1 MITQSPARVVAP
13 DWQQALAEAIRDP
26 HELLSLLGL
35 SGELQAIE
43 RERISNFPLRV
54 PRSYVA
60 KMRYQDRDDPL
71 LRQVFPAIEEGI
83 ASPGFDLDPVGDHQA
98 VKSPGVLQKYHGR
111 ALLLMT
117 GACAIHC
124 RYCFRRHFPY
134 SDSNPLA
141 SHWSETLKA
150 LAADSSISEVI
161 LSGGDPLSL
170 TDNKLAAAISDLAS
184 IPHLQRLRIHTRLPV
199 VLAER
204 IDERLLEWI
213 ANTRLQVVMVIHA
226 NHANEIDPVAERALK
241 RLQQAGCTLLNQTVL
256 LAGINDSASALSQL
270 SKRLFDAGVL
280 PYYLHL
286 LDRVQGAEH
295 FDVDQSQAV
304 ELITQLRRQ
313 LPGYLVPRLVRE
325 EAGEPAKTV
334 IA

>member
-1 MITQSPARVVAP
+1 MITQSPAHVVAP
-13 DWQQALAEAIRDP
+13 RWQQALAEAIRDP
-26 HELLSLLGL
+26 YELLSLLGL

-43 RERISNFPLRV
+43 RERIKNFPLRV

-60 KMRYQDRDDPL
+60 KMRYQDRHDPL

-83 ASPGFDLDPVGDHQA
+83 DIAGFAMDPVGDHQA
-98 VKSPGVLQKYHGR
+98 VTSAGLLQKYHGR

-141 SHWSETLKA
+141 AQWPQTLSA
-150 LAADSSISEVI
+150 LREDSSITEVI

-170 TDNKLAAAISDLAS
+170 TDNKLAAAVNDLNA

-199 VLAER
+199 VLPER
-204 IDERLLEWI
+204 INDELLSWI
-213 ANTRLQVVMVIHA
+213 ENSRLQVVMVIHA
-226 NHANEIDPVAERALK
+226 NHANEIDPVAIKSLH
-241 RLQQAGCTLLNQTVL
+241 RLQQAGCFLLNQTVL
-256 LAGINDSASALSQL
+256 LAGINDSASALSDL
-270 SKRLFDAGVL
+270 SERLFNAGVM

-286 LDRVQGAEH
+286 LDKVQGASH
-295 FDVDQSQAV
+295 FDVAESRAV
-304 ELITQLRRQ
+304 ELIAQMRRQ